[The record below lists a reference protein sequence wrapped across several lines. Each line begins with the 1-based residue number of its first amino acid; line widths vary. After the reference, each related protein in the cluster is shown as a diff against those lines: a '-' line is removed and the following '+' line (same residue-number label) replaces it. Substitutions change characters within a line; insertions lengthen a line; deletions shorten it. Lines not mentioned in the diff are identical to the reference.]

1 VTSVATPATL
11 ILAFNRPDKT
21 RAVFDSVRA
30 AKPRRLFVAV
40 DGPRQGRAEDASN
53 VLRVQSLANEVD
65 WDCEVA
71 TLFRS
76 ANLGCKAAVSSA
88 INWFF
93 EHVDEG
99 VILED
104 DCVPHPS
111 FFRYAQELLQRY
123 GHDQRIMTISGD
135 NFQRGRRRGPYS
147 YYFSRYSHIWG
158 WATWRRAWRSYD
170 HAMSAWPQVRD
181 GGWLRDLFPGN
192 PVAARYWARI
202 FEETYRGKNDSW
214 AYRWTFCCL
223 ANSGLTI
230 LPAVNLV
237 SNIGFD
243 VQATHTTAGANRL
256 GGLPAE
262 EMEFPLRHPPF
273 VIRDTVADEFT
284 QSSVF
289 GTRSL
294 RERAAGKLSAIFRL
308 ANAAQ
313 RH

>member
-1 VTSVATPATL
+1 MTPATL

-21 RAVFDSVRA
+21 RAVLDAVRE
-30 AKPRRLFVAV
+30 AKPARLFIAV
-40 DGPRQGRAEDASN
+40 DGPRDGRANDASN
-53 VLRVQSLANEVD
+53 VVEVQSLTKQVD

-71 TLFRS
+71 TLFRV

-88 INWFF
+88 ISWFF
-93 EHVDEG
+93 EQVEEG

-123 GHDQRIMTISGD
+123 ADDERVMMISGD
-135 NFQRGRRRGPYS
+135 NFQRGNRRAPYS

-181 GGWLRDLFPGN
+181 GGWLRDLFPGD
-192 PVAARYWARI
+192 PVAARYWTRI
-202 FEETYRGKNDSW
+202 FEDTYLDKNDSW
-214 AYRWTFCCL
+214 AYRWIFCCF

-243 VQATHTTAGANRL
+243 VQATHTTVGANRL
-256 GGLPAE
+256 AGLPAE
-262 EMEFPLRHPPF
+262 EMAFPLRHPPF
-273 VIRDTVADEFT
+273 VIRDTAADEFT
-284 QSSVF
+284 QTAVF
-289 GTRSL
+289 GTRSFL
-294 RERAAGKLSAIFRL
+294 QRAVGKLSNVFGGGG
-308 ANAAQ
+308 AAQ